1 MARSKCREQADADF
15 MHDKLQRKSSKCY
28 VFAPDK
34 CEPENI
40 FTLRKSFPTHNIKNR
55 LLQVPEAPLPRV
67 SLWRQYGCLE
77 GEFLIG
83 FKIYININCFS
94 ADGSVMR
101 TCALIVFDDFRR
113 PKCGIN
119 YCYRRKEGCY
129 MPERGEEAAESRA
142 ASGGGA

>member
-83 FKIYININCFS
+83 FKICNYINCFS

-113 PKCGIN
+113 P
-119 YCYRRKEGCY
+119 
-129 MPERGEEAAESRA
+129 MWDQLLLP
-142 ASGGGA
+142 